1 MIGIIMEQLRKM
13 GILFSQEMM
22 IKISFRKHK
31 GYWPDLQN
39 PKTFSEKIQWFKR
52 YVRDPVIPRCADK
65 YLVRE
70 YVTKKIGGG
79 YLVPLLGV
87 YNSVEEVKLADLPEE
102 FVLKPNHLSGEVLIC
117 KDKEHFDWSAARKR
131 MKKWLKTN
139 YYYQTGEWGY
149 KDIQPRIL
157 CEKLLRGDIID
168 YRFFCIKGN
177 PVICNLTG
185 DAGHSSRQGY
195 VDHNFK
201 SIRDYWGRTCDGF
214 DKPEQWNSLLQVAA
228 CLAEDFPF
236 VRVDLYDIK
245 GKIYFGELTFSPSNG
260 MDRYLSEEL
269 DKWLGAKYDLGPYSQ
284 ELIKRGVIEH
294 WARS

>member
-1 MIGIIMEQLRKM
+1 
-13 GILFSQEMM
+13 M
-22 IKISFRKHK
+22 IKISFRKNK

-157 CEKLLRGDIID
+157 CEKLLQENIID
-168 YRFFCIKGN
+168 YKFFCFNGRPTLVDVIGN
-177 PVICNLTG
+177 RRKNKTYNDIFVDLNFDLIAVGANTG
-185 DAGHSSRQGY
+185 GGLEVQRPKNWEEMIHIAQILS
-195 VDHNFK
+195 K
-201 SIRDYWGRTCDGF
+201 
-214 DKPEQWNSLLQVAA
+214 
-228 CLAEDFPF
+228 DFPF
-236 VRVDLYDIK
+236 VRVDLYDEGQIF
-245 GKIYFGELTFSPSNG
+245 FGELTFSPANG
-260 MDRYLSEEL
+260 MDAEMAEEL
-269 DKWLGAKYDLGPYSQ
+269 DKRLGQLYDVDSFS
-284 ELIKRGVIEH
+284 EEIKRENKVGYWVQIK
-294 WARS
+294 